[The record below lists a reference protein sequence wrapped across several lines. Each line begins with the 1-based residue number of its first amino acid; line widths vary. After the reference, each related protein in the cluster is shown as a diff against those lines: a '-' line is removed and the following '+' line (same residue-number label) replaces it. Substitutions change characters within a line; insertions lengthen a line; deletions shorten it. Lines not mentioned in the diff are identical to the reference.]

1 METGMSDHSKDPV
14 EERAAIREQMS
25 DEAGLADEEAA
36 DEATLAPPGHLG
48 ERMNEG
54 ERREKL

>member
-1 METGMSDHSKDPV
+1 MSEHSKDPV
-14 EERAAIREQMS
+14 EERASIREQLAE
-25 DEAGLADEEAA
+25 DTKLADEEAV

-48 ERMNEG
+48 ERMNEA

>member
-1 METGMSDHSKDPV
+1 MKNEAKDP
-14 EERAAIREQMS
+14 EEQRAATREELAS
-25 DEAGLADEEAA
+25 DPEVDEEQTA
-36 DEATLAPPGHLG
+36 DDATLFAPPGHLG